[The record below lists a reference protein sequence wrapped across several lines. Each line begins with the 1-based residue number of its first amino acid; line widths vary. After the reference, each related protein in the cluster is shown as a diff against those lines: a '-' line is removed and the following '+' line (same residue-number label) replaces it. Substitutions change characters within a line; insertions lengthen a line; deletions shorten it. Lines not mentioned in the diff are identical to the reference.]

1 MRRPIP
7 ETTSA
12 SRSVRAADAALR
24 FARDEDG
31 YVLPLATLMLL
42 TFLGGTL
49 LAVDGARY
57 ANLQTDLQKAADAAA
72 LAAAAELDQR
82 PGATDRARDAAT
94 ALVAN
99 EQAMGTARGRVAV
112 DLRFLK
118 SLPASDDAPVDG
130 IHVTTAA
137 AEARFVEATA
147 RPVAL
152 DAIMPAALFG
162 GAGRV
167 TSSAVAVAGFD
178 QAVCDFTPVYICN
191 PFEGSPYSLTQA
203 MQDPRLRRRLI
214 EMKQQ
219 RPGASYFPGNF
230 GFLQPPGGQG
240 ANAIRDMVARTR
252 PPGCYLR
259 SGVEL
264 ATGAIA
270 SVRNAVNVRFDLY
283 EGDQSKNK
291 DAADY
296 RPAANVRKGYVP
308 AKGGGNACSPT
319 PSTDPTKA
327 RGLTRDACFIA
338 GNCFSADFSVYM
350 QNRVGDGLWDF
361 EGYWAVNHGSAPKPP
376 PKDGL
381 AYTNADP
388 PSRYDVYRYE
398 IEAKLT
404 ANASPGGETGVPAC
418 YKKSTG
424 DEPDRRLLYG
434 AVLDCMA
441 LNDPANGGP
450 IKGGSS
456 DKLPVTAFARFFI
469 TEPIETGKED
479 TLWVEMVDVFEPGVK
494 NDVSRD
500 LIQLYR

>member
-1 MRRPIP
+1 MRRPTA
-7 ETTSA
+7 ERFSA
-12 SRSVRAADAALR
+12 FRSATAVRR
-24 FARDEDG
+24 FLRDEEG

-42 TFLGGTL
+42 TIIGGTL
-49 LAVDGARY
+49 LAVDGARH

-82 PGATDRARDAAT
+82 PGALDRARDAAT

-99 EQAMGTARGRVAV
+99 QQATGTTPGLVAV

-118 SLPASDDAPVDG
+118 SLPASDDAAIDG
-130 IHVTTAA
+130 RHATNSA
-137 AEARFVEATA
+137 AEARFVEA
-147 RPVAL
+147 RVQPVAL
-152 DAIMPAALFG
+152 DTIMPAASFG
-162 GAGRV
+162 AAGRV
-167 TSSAVAVAGFD
+167 SSSAVAVAGFD

-191 PFEGSPYSLTQA
+191 PFEGSSYSLTQA

-214 EMKQQ
+214 QMKQQ
-219 RPGASYFPGNF
+219 GSGASYFPGNF

-240 ANAIRDMVARTR
+240 ASAIRDMVARAR

-264 ATGAIA
+264 ATGTMA
-270 SVRNAVNVRFDLY
+270 SVRNAFNVRFDIY

-291 DAADY
+291 GDPEY
-296 RPAANVRKGYVP
+296 RPAANVRKGYSTSSGGDACN
-308 AKGGGNACSPT
+308 AK
-319 PSTDPTKA
+319 PSTDPSKA
-327 RGLTRDACFIA
+327 RGLTRDTCFLS
-338 GNCFSADFSVYM
+338 GTCFSSDFAVSM
-350 QNRVGDGLWDF
+350 RNRVGNGLWDF
-361 EGYWAVNHGSAPKPP
+361 EGYWAVNHGSTPKPP
-376 PKDGL
+376 PKGGL
-381 AYTNADP
+381 AHTNADP

-398 IEAKLT
+398 IEKGLI
-404 ANASPGGETGVPAC
+404 ANASPGGERGTPAC
-418 YKKSTG
+418 FAGATS
-424 DEPDRRLLYG
+424 DDPDRRLIYG

-450 IKGGSS
+450 IRGGSS
-456 DKLPVTAFARFFI
+456 DRLPVTAFARFFI
-469 TEPIETGKED
+469 TEPIENGKDD

>member
-1 MRRPIP
+1 MRRPTP
-7 ETTSA
+7 DRFSA
-12 SRSVRAADAALR
+12 SRPARAADAARR

-72 LAAAAELDQR
+72 LAAAAELDLR
-82 PGATDRARDAAT
+82 PGALDRARDAAA

-99 EQAMGTARGRVAV
+99 DQAMGTARGRVSV
-112 DLRFLK
+112 DLRFLT
-118 SLPASDDAPVDG
+118 SLPASDDAPIDASR
-130 IHVTTAA
+130 IAA
-137 AEARFVEATA
+137 TGAEARFVEAVA

-152 DAIMPAALFG
+152 DTIMPAALFG

-178 QAVCDFTPVYICN
+178 QAVCDFTPLYMCN
-191 PFEGSPYSLTQA
+191 PFEGSAYSLTQA

-219 RPGASYFPGNF
+219 GPGASYFPGNF

-240 ANAIRDMVARTR
+240 ANDIRDMIARTR
-252 PPGCYLR
+252 PQGCYLR

-270 SVRNAVNVRFDLY
+270 SVRSAVNVRFDMY
-283 EGDQSKNK
+283 DGDQSGNRNK
-291 DAADY
+291 ADY
-296 RPAANVRKGYVP
+296 RPAANVRKGYVT
-308 AKGGGNACSPT
+308 AKGGNACSAA

-338 GNCFSADFSVYM
+338 GNCFSSDFSLYM

-376 PKDGL
+376 PKGGL

-398 IEAKLT
+398 IAAGLT
-404 ANASPGGETGVPAC
+404 ANASPAGETGTPAC
-418 YKKSTG
+418 FRGTTS
-424 DEPDRRLLYG
+424 DDPDRRLIYG

-500 LIQLYR
+500 LVQLYR